1 MAGYDDDEEVFD
13 DDDFDALPDDAF
25 VELEN
30 NAIQFTQAQT
40 QAARGKVVA
49 PSSDY
54 GDDLDDVDF
63 DEDVLIDE
71 ARSTPAIIAPPPRSI
86 PVHATQQEQFRQQ
99 RYENANNSNP
109 VSQLANRT
117 RPTPPRF
124 TESDHVHPPVA
135 IPLNDSVVAE
145 QGSQPSAASDIKVE
159 NLQKQ
164 LEELIKERNALKNE
178 LNAKAGEISIVRS
191 KQEKT
196 SKEFERKLADIR
208 KENEEKLAKQQYALE
223 QARNKEKSAATE
235 RDFIR
240 RDLAEESERVR
251 RLNKSRDVEKKDVNV
266 TPKKKKSLPHR
277 DGFDDDEIEI
287 ISPSRISPSKFQKRI
302 LGSPSKPGKRKRKVV
317 ESPAGALEII
327 QPEVHPAV
335 NSNNLALDEAI
346 LAKLDIRD
354 DRFDFIGTMLDHRID
369 ANHLR
374 TVEELGKYA
383 LPSSPKESFQ
393 SIILG
398 QIPALGFKKQS
409 KDLSIDFCNL
419 LIALWG
425 KCKDELYLKP
435 IHLLTDMLTFAL
447 ELHTSKI
454 APGIVDSLVE
464 VTATT
469 IELVAIRRFK
479 NLPEEH
485 QVNTTACIRLLYL
498 VAQGCMSLPEN
509 ITRFWKLMRW
519 EFVLAMVSTN
529 QREEDYLTMYKMLST
544 SMAKESWGPIPK
556 GEMLAYESGKIMD
569 HLLKEMIKVPFLS
582 GTERIGHDK
591 FYRIRL
597 HLLQLFT
604 SMTRSPVASRALAGH
619 PKAIGLFVDLVSEE
633 MDNLYNYRS
642 GSEKSARLIS
652 LVMRLLYHLV
662 TKYENI
668 DMQKKLAAVPGGPQ
682 KYLLCLSR
690 LNYAEDD
697 LLLESGIDPDATPFA
712 AEMLDMYVSP
722 EEGDSIHAAFNA
734 E

>member
-40 QAARGKVVA
+40 QAAQGKVVA

-63 DEDVLIDE
+63 DEDIIVDE
-71 ARSTPAIIAPPPRSI
+71 ARSTPAIIAPPPRNNQGH
-86 PVHATQQEQFRQQ
+86 PTQQEQFRQQ
-99 RYENANNSNP
+99 RYGATSNSNSI
-109 VSQLANRT
+109 SQLANRT

-124 TESDHVHPPVA
+124 NVSNYVRPPAA

-145 QGSQPSAASDIKVE
+145 QGSQHSAASDVKVE
-159 NLQKQ
+159 SLQKQ
-164 LEELIKERNALKNE
+164 LEELIKERNTLKNE

-196 SKEFERKLADIR
+196 SKEFERQLANYK
-208 KENEEKLAKQQYALE
+208 KESEEKLAKQQHALE
-223 QARNKEKSAATE
+223 QARTKEKNAATE

-251 RLNKSRDVEKKDVNV
+251 RLNKARDAEKKDVNV

-287 ISPSRISPSKFQKRI
+287 ISPSRVSPSKFQKRI
-302 LGSPSKPGKRKRKVV
+302 LGSPSKPGKRKRKTV

-327 QPEVHPAV
+327 QPEGPLAF
-335 NSNNLALDEAI
+335 NSSTLALDEAI
-346 LAKLDIRD
+346 LAKLDIQD

-369 ANHLR
+369 AEHLR

-393 SIILG
+393 SVILG
-398 QIPALGFKKQS
+398 QIPALGLKKQS
-409 KDLSIDFCNL
+409 KELSIEFCNL
-419 LIALWG
+419 LITMWK
-425 KCKDELYLKP
+425 KCKKELYLEP
-435 IHLLTDMLTFAL
+435 IHLLIDMLNFAL
-447 ELHTSKI
+447 EMHTSKI
-454 APGIVDSLVE
+454 APGIVDALVD
-464 VTATT
+464 VAAKT
-469 IELVAIRRFK
+469 IELVAIQRFRK
-479 NLPEEH
+479 LPEEY
-485 QVNTTACIRLLYL
+485 QIDTTACMRLLYI

-519 EFVLAMVSTN
+519 EFVLVMVSAN

-544 SMAKESWGPIPK
+544 SMAKESWGPIPS
-556 GEMLAYESGKIMD
+556 GEMMAYESGMIMD
-569 HLLKEMIKVPFLS
+569 HLVKEMVEAPCAS
-582 GTERIGHDK
+582 GTERIGQDK

-604 SMTRSPVASRALAGH
+604 SMTRSPAASRALAGH
-619 PKAIGLFVDLVSEE
+619 PKAMGLFVNLVSEE
-633 MDNLYNYRS
+633 MDNL
-642 GSEKSARLIS
+642 ARLIS
-652 LVMRLLYHLV
+652 LAMRLLYHLV
-662 TKYENI
+662 TKHENI
-668 DMQKKLAAVPGGPQ
+668 DMQRKLAAVPGGPQ

-690 LNYAEDD
+690 LNYADDD

-712 AEMLDMYVSP
+712 AEMLDMYVMLMGGVLELASWTDIMY
-722 EEGDSIHAAFNA
+722 GVWW
-734 E
+734 